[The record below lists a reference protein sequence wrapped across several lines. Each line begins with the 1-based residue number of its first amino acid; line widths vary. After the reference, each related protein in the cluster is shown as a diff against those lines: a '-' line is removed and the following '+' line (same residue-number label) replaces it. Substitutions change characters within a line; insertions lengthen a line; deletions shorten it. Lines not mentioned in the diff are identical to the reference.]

1 MDWILNKLLN
11 IQNFLGFYI
20 DNEITWKYYINQMSS
35 KIGKMTGI
43 IGKARYYL
51 PRKCLL
57 TLYTMV
63 YPYLSYC
70 NITWTSTYPTRL
82 QSIFVTQKKMVRIM
96 TFSNYR
102 ESCKHLFTSSEINK
116 CFVALFLYSFF
127 NSKLPSIFEKNT
139 F

>member
-57 TLYTMV
+57 TLYTVV

-82 QSIFVTQKKMVRIM
+82 FKDIFKLQGIKQTPFYVIRNQQM
-96 TFSNYR
+96 F
-102 ESCKHLFTSSEINK
+102 C
-116 CFVALFLYSFF
+116 YSFRVF
-127 NSKLPSIFEKNT
+127 IL
-139 F
+139 